1 MTTTERLAV
10 LETKVELL
18 ASDVAE
24 VKGDV
29 KTLMNSVNTLSSS
42 LQSNERAALAR
53 DRSRSDLGIWVRSA
67 IPWAIASG
75 ALALGI
81 LNLFIHDFGGF

>member
-29 KTLMNSVNTLSSS
+29 KSLMHSVNGLSAS
-42 LQSNERAALAR
+42 LQSNERAAVAR
-53 DRSRSDLGIWVRSA
+53 DKSRSDLGIWVRAA
-67 IPWAIASG
+67 IPWVIAGG
-75 ALALGI
+75 ALTLGVV
-81 LNLFIHDFGGF
+81 NFFIH